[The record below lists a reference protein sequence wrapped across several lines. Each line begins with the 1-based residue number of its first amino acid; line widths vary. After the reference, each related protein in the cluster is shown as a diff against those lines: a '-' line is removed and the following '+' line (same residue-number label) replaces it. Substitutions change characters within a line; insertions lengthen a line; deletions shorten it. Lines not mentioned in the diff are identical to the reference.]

1 MPPALNA
8 VCGTPTGGLIPR
20 LLGKVVGRVVDKTEA
35 AHGYIIAHGNQRSR
49 SLQGAAGHGEW
60 RGLLVA
66 RAPGG
71 SDAALN
77 PSLVEADQCAEI

>member
-1 MPPALNA
+1 
-8 VCGTPTGGLIPR
+8 
-20 LLGKVVGRVVDKTEA
+20 LGKVVGRVVDKTEA

-49 SLQGAAGHGEW
+49 SLQGAAGSDEW

-71 SDAALN
+71 SDATLN
-77 PSLVEADQCAEI
+77 PSLIKADQCAEI